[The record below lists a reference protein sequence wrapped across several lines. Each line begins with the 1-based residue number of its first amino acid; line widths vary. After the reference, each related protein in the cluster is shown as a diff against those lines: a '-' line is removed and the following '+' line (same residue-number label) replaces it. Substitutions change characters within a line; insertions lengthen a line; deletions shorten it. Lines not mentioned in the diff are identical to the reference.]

1 MPEGAYYAYNYA
13 SIIRKCLVLIYTV
26 LTSLCRS
33 SSIDS
38 LVPISLS
45 VYVPQALELEC
56 LALDPKLQAVQSAY
70 DGWEELGKEG
80 GGVWE
85 GDGEDDA
92 RGEKEAAEQQ
102 YSALLDR
109 IRDQKGM
116 LDSELSE

>member
-1 MPEGAYYAYNYA
+1 MP
-13 SIIRKCLVLIYTV
+13 SPHLFR
-26 LTSLCRS
+26 TSLCWS

-38 LVPISLS
+38 LVPISSS
-45 VYVPQALELEC
+45 VFVPQALELEC

-85 GDGEDDA
+85 GDGKDDA
-92 RGEKEAAEQQ
+92 RGEKEAAEQR